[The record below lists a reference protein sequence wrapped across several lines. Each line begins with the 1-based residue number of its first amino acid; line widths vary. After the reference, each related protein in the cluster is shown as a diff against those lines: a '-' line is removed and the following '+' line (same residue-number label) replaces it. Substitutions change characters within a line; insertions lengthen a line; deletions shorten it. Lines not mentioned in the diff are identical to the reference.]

1 MDKKLIQKT
10 WIQQHDQSDCGVA
23 CLASVIRFH
32 GGESKLEKLR
42 ELSGTSK
49 QGTTLLGLYQAANQL
64 GFEAGGY
71 EADMENLKKIETPVI
86 LHVVMD
92 ERLNH
97 YVVCHGYENE
107 VFTIADPAKGIS
119 TYTAEALLAI
129 WKTKTLLQLKPNAQF
144 VKKEAIKFRKKNWV
158 INLVK
163 EDYNLL
169 AVALF
174 LGIII
179 TILGMATAV
188 FSQKLI
194 DEMLP
199 ARDISKLTLGLSLLG
214 VLLISR
220 SGLSYLRGLFLIRQS
235 KDFNNRII
243 NKFYGALLH
252 LPKSFFDTRKTGA
265 LIARMNDTSRIQG
278 AISYLAGNIIIDI
291 LILIISSSF
300 IFTYSWEIG
309 VLALVSIPLYALL
322 VWRYNQQIIDSQ
334 KEVMGAYAKNESNYV
349 DTMQGIA
356 VIKGSNKEALFEAVT
371 KTVYGFFQDKIFA
384 LGKLNIIY
392 GLLSELIGV
401 ILILAVIGLSS
412 FMVLADELLLGEM
425 VAILSM
431 AGGIIPAVNRLAI
444 SNIRL
449 QEAKVAFDRMF
460 EFADIDPEY
469 LTTSHKNDA
478 ALPTPKPLE
487 QFNMLKV
494 EKLSFRFAGRSQL
507 LKSISFEVKT
517 GEMIALL
524 GESGCGKSTTLSI
537 LQKFYAF
544 ESGGIKV
551 NDVKWE
557 EIDTKAWRNVI
568 ATVPQ
573 EVKLFNAS
581 LLENICLGDVQKE
594 AETVV
599 AFCKE
604 FGFDTFFEALP
615 QNYLT
620 ILGEEGVNLSGGQKQ
635 LVALARALYRKP
647 QLLLLDEATAA
658 MDSNTERFIMNILQ
672 KSKNEMGVILVTH
685 RIKTASKADR
695 IYIMEDGVIQGEGSP
710 QALLLTDNFYS
721 AAYRELV
728 G

>member
-1 MDKKLIQKT
+1 MNKKLIQKT

-23 CLASVIRFH
+23 CLASVIKFY
-32 GGESKLEKLR
+32 GGESQLEKLR
-42 ELSGTSK
+42 ELSGTTK

-64 GFEAGGY
+64 GFEAAGY
-71 EADMENLKKIETPVI
+71 EADMENLKKIEQPVI

-97 YVVCHGYENE
+97 YVVCHGYANE

-119 TYTAEALLAI
+119 TYTETELLAA
-129 WKTKTLLQLKPNAQF
+129 WKTKTLLQLMPNKQF
-144 VKKEAIKFRKKNWV
+144 VKKEAVKSRKKQW
-158 INLVK
+158 ILNLVK
-163 EDYNLL
+163 EDYSLL
-169 AVALF
+169 MVALF
-174 LGIII
+174 LGVII
-179 TILGMATAV
+179 TLLGMATAI

-220 SGLSYLRGLFLIRQS
+220 SGLSYLRGVFLIRQS

-243 NKFYGALLH
+243 NKFYSALLH
-252 LPKSFFDTRKTGA
+252 LPKSFFDTRKTGE

-278 AISYLAGNIIIDI
+278 AISYLAGNIIIDV
-291 LILIISSSF
+291 LVVIISSIF
-300 IFTYSWEIG
+300 ILTYSWEIG

-322 VWRYNQQIIDSQ
+322 VWRYNKRIIDSQ

-349 DTMQGIA
+349 DTIQGIE
-356 VIKGSNKEALFEAVT
+356 VIKGSNKEALFEQVT

-401 ILILAVIGLSS
+401 ILILAVIALSS
-412 FMVLADELLLGEM
+412 FMVLSEALQLGEM

-431 AGGIIPAVNRLAI
+431 ASGIIPAVNRLAI
-444 SNIRL
+444 SNIML

-460 EFADIDPEY
+460 EFADIEPEY
-469 LTTSHKNDA
+469 LSADNQEEK
-478 ALPTPKPLE
+478 ALPAPKHFELFE
-487 QFNMLKV
+487 TLKV
-494 EKLSFRFAGRSQL
+494 ENLSFRFAGRSQL
-507 LKSISFEVKT
+507 LKNISFEVKK

-524 GESGCGKSTTLSI
+524 GESGCGKSTTLSV
-537 LQKFYAF
+537 LQKFYDF
-544 ESGGIKV
+544 ESGSIRV
-551 NDVKWE
+551 NDLKWE
-557 EIDTKAWRNVI
+557 DIDTKAWRNVI

-594 AETVV
+594 AEKVV

-604 FGFDTFFEALP
+604 FGFDRFFEALP
-615 QNYLT
+615 QNYMT

-635 LVALARALYRKP
+635 LVALARALYQKP
-647 QLLLLDEATAA
+647 QLLLLDEATSA
-658 MDSNTERFIMNILQ
+658 MDRNTERFIMDILQ
-672 KSKNEMGVILVTH
+672 KSKKEMGVILVTH
-685 RIKTASKADR
+685 RIKTASKADT
-695 IYIMEDGVIQGEGSP
+695 IYIMENGVIQDEGNSE
-710 QALLLTDNFYS
+710 QLLLTDNFYS
-721 AAYRELV
+721 TAYRELV